1 MISVGAFY
9 QDIDLFP
16 LIKSNE
22 DIAEYYA
29 GISNNSRFR
38 CRFLFRCKRRAGI
51 DPDRLGKTRA
61 SVYPPQEAGDQSP
74 VTHWNCLL
82 NDKIMWKILNYFAK
96 SPITGIE
103 MSTPLYAL

>member
-9 QDIDLFP
+9 QDIDL
-16 LIKSNE
+16 LQIIKSNKG
-22 DIAEYYA
+22 IAGYYA

-38 CRFLFRCKRRAGI
+38 CERRAGI

-103 MSTPLYAL
+103 MSMPLYAL